1 MSYVNVAQFIYD
13 QQDNAAIWLRQAANN
28 NNAEAQL
35 YLGSIYC
42 EKNQSI
48 KAEKWYKKAKS
59 SDDGFILNSI
69 GTFYFKRGMSKDA
82 EKMFKIAAEKGNK
95 EGLTNLGYLYLC
107 QTRYKEAEISLK
119 IALSKY
125 KNDPRIQSILGQL
138 YYKKKDFPRAEKW
151 LKKAAKNG
159 HHTSKI
165 LLKKWKNFNKEN
177 IKGNVFKF

>member
-1 MSYVNVAQFIYD
+1 MKKYS
-13 QQDNAAIWLRQAANN
+13 
-28 NNAEAQL
+28 E
-35 YLGSIYC
+35 
-42 EKNQSI
+42 
-48 KAEKWYKKAKS
+48 AEKWYKKAKS